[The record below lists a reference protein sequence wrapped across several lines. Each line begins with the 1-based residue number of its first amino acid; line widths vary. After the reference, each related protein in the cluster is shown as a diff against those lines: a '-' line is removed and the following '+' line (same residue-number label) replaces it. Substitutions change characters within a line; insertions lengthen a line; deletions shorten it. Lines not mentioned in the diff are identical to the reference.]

1 MLFQQHQNRTKDSC
15 YAQKTSFFSFRMACE
30 ADVVEETEEV
40 ETTFSMET
48 LFLSR
53 LNNFLATAAAA
64 ADNIPSVL
72 YCQ

>member
-1 MLFQQHQNRTKDSC
+1 
-15 YAQKTSFFSFRMACE
+15 MACE

-53 LNNFLATAAAA
+53 LNNFLATARLLT
-64 ADNIPSVL
+64 DNIPSVL

>member
-1 MLFQQHQNRTKDSC
+1 
-15 YAQKTSFFSFRMACE
+15 MACE
-30 ADVVEETEEV
+30 ADVVEETDEV

-53 LNNFLATAAAA
+53 LNNFLATAAA
-64 ADNIPSVL
+64 DNIPSVL

>member
-1 MLFQQHQNRTKDSC
+1 
-15 YAQKTSFFSFRMACE
+15 MACE

-64 ADNIPSVL
+64 DNIPSVL